1 MLGITSL
8 RSIKFLGPSVL
19 TKKRVLGTLSNSASC
34 SSYFFVKHADWI
46 KNWGVKRAFLNPSLI
61 DQYVIFRILITNGRK
76 PPALRIIIP
85 KVNITQVAQT
95 ISIILS

>member
-34 SSYFFVKHADWI
+34 SSYFFVKHVD
-46 KNWGVKRAFLNPSLI
+46 KQLGSQTGLFESLF
-61 DQYVIFRILITNGRK
+61 D
-76 PPALRIIIP
+76 
-85 KVNITQVAQT
+85 
-95 ISIILS
+95 